1 MGKSNTTE
9 AKASLPIR
17 DRIKSFQDALDYN
30 GETLEQ
36 FEHRTQFDT
45 PGQKAGKQLEV
56 IALALNEGTP
66 RSRTDRWYYPWFDR
80 VSSGV
85 GLSYYDYVF
94 GLEYASVGSR
104 LCVNSRENAIHFG
117 KEFIEL
123 WSLYIYGK

>member
-1 MGKSNTTE
+1 MEKSNTTE
-9 AKASLPIR
+9 AAASLPIR
-17 DRIKSFQDALDYN
+17 DRITTFQDALDFN

-45 PGQKAGKQLEV
+45 PGQKAGKSLEV

-66 RSRTDRWYYPWFDR
+66 RSRTDRWYYPWFER

-85 GLSYYDYVF
+85 GLSSSVYGYDD
-94 GLEYASVGSR
+94 GLALVGSR

-117 KEFIEL
+117 KQFIEL
-123 WSLYIYGK
+123 WSLYLYDK

>member
-1 MGKSNTTE
+1 MGKSNTAE

-45 PGQKAGKQLEV
+45 PGQKAGKQLEA
-56 IALALNEGTP
+56 IAMALNEGTP
-66 RSRTDRWYYPWFDR
+66 RSRTDRWYYPWFER

-85 GLSYYDYVF
+85 GLSYGDFVYDY
-94 GLEYASVGSR
+94 EYADVGSR

-117 KEFIEL
+117 KQFIEL
-123 WSLYIYGK
+123 WSLYLYGK

>member
-1 MGKSNTTE
+1 MEKSNTTE
-9 AKASLPIR
+9 AAASLPIR
-17 DRIKSFQDALDYN
+17 DRITTFQDALDFN

-45 PGQKAGKQLEV
+45 PGQKAGKSLEV

-66 RSRTDRWYYPWFDR
+66 RSRTDRWYYPWFER

-85 GLSYYDYVF
+85 GLSCIDDGYDD
-94 GLEYASVGSR
+94 EYAIVRSR

-117 KEFIEL
+117 KQFIEL
-123 WSLYIYGK
+123 WSLYLYDK

>member
-1 MGKSNTTE
+1 MGKSNTAE
-9 AKASLPIR
+9 AKASLQIR

-36 FEHRTQFDT
+36 FEHRTYFDT

-56 IALALNEGTP
+56 IALALNKGIH
-66 RSRTDRWYYPWFDR
+66 RSRTDRWYYPWFER

-85 GLSYYDYVF
+85 CLSFNDFAIDYQVAF
-94 GLEYASVGSR
+94 VGSR

-117 KEFIEL
+117 EQFIEL
-123 WSLYIYGK
+123 WSLYIYGN

>member
-1 MGKSNTTE
+1 MGKSNTAE

-56 IALALNEGTP
+56 IALALNQGTP
-66 RSRTDRWYYPWFDR
+66 RSRTDRWYYPWFER

-85 GLSYYDYVF
+85 GLSF
-94 GLEYASVGSR
+94 GGFVADGGYASVGSR